1 MEGSSTGAD
10 AATVTRWF
18 QIADPFGTYIGLAGC
33 SARLGVWTVYGQDNG
48 KPLVS
53 GPCLASWQGG
63 GSRPLV
69 DSRIFPTQKCI
80 RWILPRMAIKD
91 AGLASCCALSGRFSG
106 DVARIG
112 QACSPAHS

>member
-63 GSRPLV
+63 AHGPLWTAAFSLPKSVSVGYFHEWRSR
-69 DSRIFPTQKCI
+69 TQAWL
-80 RWILPRMAIKD
+80 R
-91 AGLASCCALSGRFSG
+91 
-106 DVARIG
+106 VAP
-112 QACSPAHS
+112 SPGAFLETWRE

>member
-53 GPCLASWQGG
+53 GRCLASWQGG
-63 GSRPLV
+63 SRSPYGQPHFPYPKVYPL
-69 DSRIFPTQKCI
+69 DTSTN
-80 RWILPRMAIKD
+80 
-91 AGLASCCALSGRFSG
+91 G
-106 DVARIG
+106 D
-112 QACSPAHS
+112 